1 MTPPSDIPF
10 EAIWTALTDRF
21 RLGPDSLHGPSHWK
35 RVKKNGL
42 RLSHATEGADLIVVR
57 LFAVFHDSRR
67 LNECTDADHGPAAA
81 RSVRKR
87 QGDWFTLTEW
97 QLETLCLACRDH
109 ADGLVSDDSTIG
121 CCWDADRLD
130 LPRVG
135 IPPHR
140 DLMSTVIG
148 KSLAAIQ
155 R

>member
-1 MTPPSDIPF
+1 MPESSDIPYD
-10 EAIWTALTDRF
+10 AIWTALTSRF
-21 RLGPDSLHGPSHWK
+21 RLGEDSLHGPSHWR
-35 RVKKNGL
+35 RVEKFGL
-42 RLSHATEGADLIVVR
+42 RLAAGTEGADLVVVR
-57 LFAVFHDSRR
+57 LFAVFHDSKRQ
-67 LNECTDADHGPAAA
+67 NEFTDPDHGPLAAK
-81 RSVRKR
+81 SVRKR

-97 QLETLCLACRDH
+97 QLETLCFACQFH
-109 ADGLVSDDSTIG
+109 ADGDVSEDPTIG

-140 DLMSTVIG
+140 DLMSTAVG

>member
-1 MTPPSDIPF
+1 MVTPPDIPF
-10 EAIWTALTDRF
+10 DAIWTALTDRF
-21 RLGPDSLHGPSHWK
+21 RLGPDSLHGPDHWQ
-35 RVKKNGL
+35 RVEQNGL
-42 RLSHATEGADLIVVR
+42 RLARATEGSDLVVVR

-67 LNECTDADHGPAAA
+67 LNEGFDPDHGPAAA
-81 RSVRKR
+81 KSVRKR

-109 ADGLVSDDSTIG
+109 AEGLVSDDPTIG

-135 IPPHR
+135 IPSHR
-140 DLMSTVIG
+140 DLMSTAVG
-148 KSLAAIQ
+148 KSLATIQ

>member
-1 MTPPSDIPF
+1 MVPNF
-10 EAIWTALTDRF
+10 QVIWQEVIDQF
-21 RLGPDSLHGPSHWK
+21 RLGPDSMHGPAHWK
-35 RVKKNGL
+35 RVESFGI
-42 RLSHATEGADLIVVR
+42 RLAQATAGADLLVVR
-57 LFAVFHDSRR
+57 LFAVFHDSKRI
-67 LNECTDADHGPAAA
+67 NEFTDPDHGPEAEEF
-81 RSVRKR
+81 VRRK
-87 QGDWFTLTEW
+87 QGDWFSLPQA

-109 ADGLVSDDSTIG
+109 ADGFVSSDPTIG

-140 DLMSTVIG
+140 DLMSTWTG